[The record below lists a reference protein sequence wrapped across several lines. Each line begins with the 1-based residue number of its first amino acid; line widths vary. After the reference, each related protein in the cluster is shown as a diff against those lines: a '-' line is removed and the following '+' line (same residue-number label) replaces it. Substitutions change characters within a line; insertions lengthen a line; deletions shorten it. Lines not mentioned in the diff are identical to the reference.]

1 MSFHLRNQDLS
12 PACTFTFMTTKQIT
26 PNPQHDDK
34 PDGMTSLRT
43 SGDRSRH
50 KLWLAAIK
58 PPIYSVA
65 IVPITVGTA
74 VAFAQTHLF
83 NPQSFFTFL
92 GSAILI
98 IAWLNLSNDV
108 FDSETGID
116 INKAHSVVN
125 LTGNKPLVFWAAN
138 LCLVWG
144 IVGILALS
152 WWQRDWTVLGL
163 VSLCCFLG
171 YTYQGPPF
179 RLGYLGLGEIIC
191 FFTFGP
197 GAVSA
202 AYYAQTQNFSGNTL
216 AISSIVGLS
225 TSIIL
230 FCSHFHQVEDD
241 LAARKRSPIVRL
253 GTAKGAKVLTW
264 ATFGIY
270 ILTVS
275 LIIGGALPTSSL
287 IVFGSLPF
295 AYQLVSHVNRH
306 HAFPEK
312 VSNSKFIAINLYL
325 SSSLLLILGLILT
338 PYV

>member
-1 MSFHLRNQDLS
+1 
-12 PACTFTFMTTKQIT
+12 MTTKQIT
-26 PNPQHDDK
+26 KNNH
-34 PDGMTSLRT
+34 S
-43 SGDRSRH
+43 
-50 KLWLAAIK
+50 LWLAAIK

-65 IVPITVGTA
+65 IAPIALGTA

-83 NPQSFFTFL
+83 DGRAFFTFI

-125 LTGNKPLVFWAAN
+125 LTRNKPLVFWGAN
-138 LCLVWG
+138 LCLSIG
-144 IVGILALS
+144 IGGILALS
-152 WWQRDWTVLGL
+152 WWQQDLTVLAL
-163 VSLCCFLG
+163 VLMCCFLG

-202 AYYAQTQNFSGNTL
+202 AYYSQAGAFSTNNL
-216 AISSIVGLS
+216 AISSIMGIS

-230 FCSHFHQVEDD
+230 FCSHFHQVRDD
-241 LAARKRSPIVRL
+241 LAAGKRSPIVRM
-253 GTAKGAKVLTW
+253 GTARGAKVLAV
-264 ATFGIY
+264 ATASIY
-270 ILTVS
+270 VLTVGLS
-275 LIIGGALPTSSL
+275 VAGILPWHCLII
-287 IVFGSLPF
+287 IGSLPF
-295 AYQLVSHVNRH
+295 AHQLVHHVNQN
-306 HAFPEK
+306 HAFPSK

-325 SSSLLLILGLILT
+325 SSTLLLILGLILSSH
-338 PYV
+338 V